1 MLSRRKEHMLAAL
14 ACLRETYGS
23 VEKYV
28 TEYCGLTPEEVDQIR
43 KNLVVT
49 GEQPIDWESHADLT
63 V

>member
-1 MLSRRKEHMLAAL
+1 MLAAL